1 MKQLKKN
8 ITNGLMVLG
17 LAFGLVTPVWSALSD
32 ADAKMIKWAERQA
45 ANGDVDTQVNLA
57 TLYYSGTL
65 VDKDYVKA
73 FDLYKRAAEKGN
85 VDAQGNVGNMYFY
98 GQGVKQDRFK
108 AFEWYK
114 KAAEQGSPGAQGMV
128 GLLYLNGEA
137 VRQDKFKA
145 KSWLGKSCDNGIQLS
160 CDKYRELNEQGY

>member
-1 MKQLKKN
+1 MTAN
-8 ITNGLMVLG
+8 TSP
-17 LAFGLVTPVWSALSD
+17 FST
-32 ADAKMIKWAERQA
+32 IKTVIVRI
-45 ANGDVDTQVNLA
+45 N
-57 TLYYSGTL
+57 
-65 VDKDYVKA
+65 KDYVKA
-73 FDLYKRAAEKGN
+73 FGLYKRAAEQGN

-98 GQGVKQDRFK
+98 GQGVRQDKFK

-145 KSWLGKSCDNGIQLS
+145 QSWLGKSCDNGIQLS

>member
-1 MKQLKKN
+1 
-8 ITNGLMVLG
+8 
-17 LAFGLVTPVWSALSD
+17 
-32 ADAKMIKWAERQA
+32 
-45 ANGDVDTQVNLA
+45 
-57 TLYYSGTL
+57 
-65 VDKDYVKA
+65 
-73 FDLYKRAAEKGN
+73 
-85 VDAQGNVGNMYFY
+85 MYFY
-98 GQGVKQDRFK
+98 GQGVRQDKFK